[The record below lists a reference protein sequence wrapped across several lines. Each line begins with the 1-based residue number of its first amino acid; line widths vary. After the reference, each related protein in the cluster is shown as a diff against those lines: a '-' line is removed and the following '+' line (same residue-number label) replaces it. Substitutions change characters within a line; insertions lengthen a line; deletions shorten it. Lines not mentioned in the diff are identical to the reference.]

1 MIPGHSALGGIE
13 KALAELRQL
22 ENDASHRLEQTTR
35 REAEAQAD
43 ETEAFRDLA
52 GFRLK
57 QADSIG
63 GRLGMAANEVR
74 AILAIR
80 LNDRNSLEAE
90 VRQVEAE
97 IQRLA
102 AEREDFAARLTET
115 EERRRALENEAQVAL
130 VARADYAGLKAE
142 TDKAVQVAEES
153 EKKARLAEEELEEK
167 RQPYEADPLFMYLWS
182 RGYATSEY
190 QAGNIARLLDGWVAR
205 LVRYQ
210 DSRPNFARLTEI
222 TKRLREHAN
231 RSAARAVEL
240 VEQAKAMEK
249 AAFQSAG
256 GAAAD
261 AEVAAQAKRLD
272 ELDKAR
278 ARAEE
283 RHARLDERIAA
294 FDRGEDTRFKQA
306 AALLAE
312 ALRGEDARR
321 LYQEALRTPS
331 PDDEAIVQ
339 RITDARDR
347 QMRFVDE
354 AKRIRGELADIARR
368 RGEISQVATSFRRR
382 RYDAD
387 GSTFDNDVV
396 GHLLRGLVTGVITGA
411 DYWSRMEQG
420 RRWSRQSRDY
430 GGGSTD
436 SWGGANRG
444 GGGTWGGGGSWGGA
458 GSWGGGSGG
467 SSGESSWGGGVSDS
481 AGWGGSSGGGSSGG
495 GDFETGG
502 RF

>member
-13 KALAELRQL
+13 QALAELRQL
-22 ENDASHRLEQTTR
+22 ENDASQRLDQSTR

-43 ETEAFRDLA
+43 ETDAFRDLA
-52 GFRLK
+52 AFRLK

-74 AILAIR
+74 ALLALR
-80 LNDRNSLEAE
+80 LNDRNGLETE
-90 VRQVEAE
+90 LREVEAE
-97 IQRLA
+97 IRRLA
-102 AEREDFAARLTET
+102 AERQDFAARLTES
-115 EERRRALENEAQVAL
+115 EEKRRAVENEAQIAL
-130 VARADYAGLKAE
+130 IGQSDYARLRTE
-142 TDKAVQVAEES
+142 TDRAVQIAEES
-153 EKKARLAEEELEEK
+153 DKKAKLAEEELEEK
-167 RQPYEADPLFMYLWS
+167 RKPYEADPLFMYLWS
-182 RGYATSEY
+182 RGYGTSDYE
-190 QAGNIARLLDGWVAR
+190 AGNIARMLDGWVAR

-210 DSRPNFARLTEI
+210 DARPNYARLNEI
-222 TKRLREHAN
+222 PKRLREHAN
-231 RSAARAVEL
+231 RSAASAVDL
-240 VEQAKAMEK
+240 VERAKAMERT
-249 AAFQSAG
+249 AFQSAG

-261 AEVAAQAKRLD
+261 AEVEAQRRRLD

-278 ARAEE
+278 AGAEE
-283 RHARLDERIAA
+283 RHAGLDGRIAA
-294 FDRGEDTRFKQA
+294 FDRGEDTRFRQA
-306 AALLAE
+306 AAILADT
-312 ALRGEDARR
+312 LRGEDVRK
-321 LYQEALRTPS
+321 LYQEALKTPTNE
-331 PDDEAIVQ
+331 DELIVQ

-347 QMRFVDE
+347 QSRFADE
-354 AKRIRGELADIARR
+354 ARRIRAELADIARR

-387 GSTFDNDVV
+387 GSMFDNDVV
-396 GHLLRGLVTGVITGA
+396 GNLLRGLVTGVITGA

-444 GGGTWGGGGSWGGA
+444 GGGTWGGNWGGGSWGG
-458 GSWGGGSGG
+458 SSGG
-467 SSGESSWGGGVSDS
+467 SSGGGSWSGGGVSDS
-481 AGWGGSSGGGSSGG
+481 AGWGGSSGGSSGG

>member
-13 KALAELRQL
+13 QALAQLRQL

-43 ETEAFRDLA
+43 ETDAFRDLA
-52 GFRLK
+52 AFRLK
-57 QADSIG
+57 LADGLG
-63 GRLGMAANEVR
+63 GRLGVAANEVR
-74 AILAIR
+74 AILALR
-80 LNDRNSLEAE
+80 LNDRNELEAE
-90 VRQVEAE
+90 VRKVEAE
-97 IQRLA
+97 IARLA
-102 AEREDFAARLTET
+102 AERQDFAARLTES
-115 EERRRALENEAQVAL
+115 EEKRRAVENEAQIAL
-130 VARADYAGLKAE
+130 VARPDYARLRAE
-142 TDKAVQVAEES
+142 TDQAVQVAEES
-153 EKKARLAEEELEEK
+153 EKKAKLAEEELEEK
-167 RQPYEADPLFMYLWS
+167 RQPYENDPLFMYLWQ
-182 RGYATSEY
+182 RGYATSDY
-190 QAGNIARLLDGWVAR
+190 QAGNIARLIDGWVAR

-210 DSRPNFARLTEI
+210 DARPNYARLNEI
-222 TKRLREHAN
+222 PKRLREHAN
-231 RSAARAVEL
+231 RSAARAVDL

-261 AEVAAQAKRLD
+261 AEVEAQRKTLD
-272 ELDKAR
+272 ELDQAR

-283 RHARLDERIAA
+283 RHATLDTRIAA
-294 FDRGEDTRFKQA
+294 FDRGEDTRFRQA
-306 AALLAE
+306 AALMAE
-312 ALRGEDARR
+312 ALRGEDVRR
-321 LYQEALRTPS
+321 LYQEALRTPT
-331 PDDEAIVQ
+331 DEDELIVQ

-347 QMRFVDE
+347 QMRLADE
-354 AKRIRGELADIARR
+354 AKRIRTELADIARR

-387 GSTFDNDVV
+387 GSMFDNDVV

-411 DYWSRMEQG
+411 DYWARMEQG

-430 GGGSTD
+430 GGGRTD
-436 SWGGANRG
+436 SWGGAHWG
-444 GGGTWGGGGSWGGA
+444 GGGTWGGGSG

-467 SSGESSWGGGVSDS
+467 GGSGGSWGGGVSDS
-481 AGWGGSSGGGSSGG
+481 TGWGGSGGGSSG